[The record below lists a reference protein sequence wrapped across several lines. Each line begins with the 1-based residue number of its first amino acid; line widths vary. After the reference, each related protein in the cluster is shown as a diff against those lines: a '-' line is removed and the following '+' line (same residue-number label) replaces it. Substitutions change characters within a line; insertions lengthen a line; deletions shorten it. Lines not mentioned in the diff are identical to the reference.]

1 MTVDLHWN
9 TVDKWVTVVTLLF
22 ANPSEPM
29 MCYEYYKST
38 AAAPKTCNDAVALF
52 IVTPCIISIINTL
65 AIKLWGQ
72 DTEYILWKT
81 EKGGKKK
88 SDVSEW
94 NNSLDWEV
102 TRYFF
107 FYEVW
112 CQSCCSQL
120 STVPVL
126 KNSCHCKPLRF
137 LGYYSK
143 STCSSPCVHIQ
154 YVTVA
159 IDKNPTAVDVDFNV
173 PFFWV

>member
-81 EKGGKKK
+81 EKGGKK

-107 FYEVW
+107 LIFFMKFDV
-112 CQSCCSQL
+112 SHAVLNSQL
-120 STVPVL
+120 SLCWKIHVTANHWDFWDTTVKAPAAAPV
-126 KNSCHCKPLRF
+126 
-137 LGYYSK
+137 YTYSML
-143 STCSSPCVHIQ
+143 Q
-154 YVTVA
+154 
-159 IDKNPTAVDVDFNV
+159 
-173 PFFWV
+173 